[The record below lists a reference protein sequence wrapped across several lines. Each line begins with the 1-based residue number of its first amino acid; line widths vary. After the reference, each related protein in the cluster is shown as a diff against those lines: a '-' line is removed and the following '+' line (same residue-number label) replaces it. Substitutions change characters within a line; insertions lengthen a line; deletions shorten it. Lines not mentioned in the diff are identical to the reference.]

1 MGLNLILLK
10 LEGIYSQNYQEILE
24 FIQLTIFEINPI
36 HFYLTHRHFLLYKP
50 AFAVFILHH
59 ISCILHHISNSY
71 YILYLSSIIW

>member
-36 HFYLTHRHFLLYKP
+36 HFYLTYRHFLLYKP
-50 AFAVFILHH
+50 AFAVLILHL
-59 ISCILHHISNSY
+59 ISFL
-71 YILYLSSIIW
+71 LYLSSFTSYIFHRLSGN